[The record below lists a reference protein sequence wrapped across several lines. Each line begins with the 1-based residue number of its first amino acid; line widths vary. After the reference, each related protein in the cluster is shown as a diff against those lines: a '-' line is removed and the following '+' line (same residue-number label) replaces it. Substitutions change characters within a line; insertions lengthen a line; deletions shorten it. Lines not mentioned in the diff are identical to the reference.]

1 MVPIQL
7 IDIGITPYK
16 DAWELQEEYFNQ
28 IVSEKKNKGHMP
40 GKAQK
45 DFTNN
50 YLIFCEHPHVITLGK
65 SGKKEHLLLN
75 DALLEKHKVDFFS
88 INRGGDITYHG
99 PEQIVAYPVI
109 NLDNFF
115 SDIHK
120 YMRNLEEVIIRVL
133 DEYGIEGERIE
144 GATGVWL
151 DKDNP
156 AKCRKICAMGVRT
169 SRWVAMH
176 GLALNVNNDLSFFD
190 FIIPCGISDK
200 KVSSLKQE
208 LGRTIDKAEV
218 KAKILKHFGTI
229 FNAEFVRISINA

>member
-1 MVPIQL
+1 MVPVLLVDVGL
-7 IDIGITPYK
+7 IPYK
-16 DAWELQEEYFNQ
+16 EAWELQEEFFNQ
-28 IVSEKKNKGHMP
+28 IVTEKKNKGQVP
-40 GKAQK
+40 GIPQK

-75 DALLEKHKVDFFS
+75 NVMLEKHKVEFFP

-120 YMRNLEEVIIRVL
+120 YMRNLEEVIIRTIA
-133 DEYGIEGERIE
+133 EYGLKGERVE

-151 DKDNP
+151 DADIP
-156 AKCRKICAMGVRT
+156 ERCRKICAMGVRT

-176 GLALNVNNDLSFFD
+176 GLAINVNNDLSFFD
-190 FIIPCGISDK
+190 FIIPCGIRDR
-200 KVSSLKQE
+200 KVTSLKQE
-208 LGRTIDKAEV
+208 LGKTIDKEEV
-218 KAKILKHFGTI
+218 KSKIRKHFSAI
-229 FNAEFVRISINA
+229 FNAELIPSQR

>member
-1 MVPIQL
+1 MVPVLLVDVGL
-7 IDIGITPYK
+7 IPYK
-16 DAWELQEEYFNQ
+16 EAWELQEEYFNQ
-28 IVSEKKNKGHMP
+28 IVTEKKNKDQVP
-40 GKAQK
+40 GIPQK
-45 DFTNN
+45 EFTNN

-75 DALLEKHKVDFFS
+75 NVMLEKHKVEFFP

-120 YMRNLEEVIIRVL
+120 YMRNLEEVIIRTIA
-133 DEYGIEGERIE
+133 EYGLKGERVE

-151 DKDNP
+151 DADIP
-156 AKCRKICAMGVRT
+156 ERCRKICAMGVRT

-176 GLALNVNNDLSFFD
+176 GLAINVNNDLSFFD
-190 FIIPCGISDK
+190 FIIPCGIRDR
-200 KVSSLKQE
+200 KVTSLKQE
-208 LGRTIDKAEV
+208 LGKTIDKEEV
-218 KAKILKHFGTI
+218 KSKIRKHFSAI
-229 FNAEFVRISINA
+229 FNAELIPSQR